1 MTSIEYRES
10 SIEFFSFTN
19 PIHSLS
25 TKQTY
30 DVQNLL
36 KTKFFYAQSQCWQ
49 QPLLSGKEISQ
60 NAIDLFFRCPIIAL
74 KFDDRCR
81 MLVEYRESSI
91 EK

>member
-19 PIHSLS
+19 PIHSFS

-36 KTKFFYAQSQCWQ
+36 KTKFFYA
-49 QPLLSGKEISQ
+49 
-60 NAIDLFFRCPIIAL
+60 
-74 KFDDRCR
+74 
-81 MLVEYRESSI
+81 
-91 EK
+91 